1 MTSTLTLQEGR
12 SALVATEAR
21 SAITEAVLK
30 GNLKGLPPELKA
42 NYYSAVCQSIGLN
55 PATKPFDFID
65 MQGKEVLY
73 PGKNCTDQLRS
84 LRGISLSGPKITY
97 DGSLIF
103 VEITA
108 TDRKGRTDTDFGILD
123 TSAGLNK
130 SLSRADAILKAITK
144 AKRRVTLSICGL
156 GYLDDAANQI
166 DSGEAVLLDPGEFV
180 EPPKAIAHGQ
190 DYMSREDLK
199 LLGEAAKAAGLKESA
214 YKLYLRSEF
223 PNRTQAEFEKDRM
236 DKILCDFEDNTI
248 VEFWNDKANP
258 PGID

>member
-1 MTSTLTLQEGR
+1 MQGAIS
-12 SALVATEAR
+12 EAIL
-21 SAITEAVLK
+21 SGDLK
-30 GNLKGLPPELKA
+30 MLSPELRVL
-42 NYYSAVCQSIGLN
+42 YYNAVCKSIGLN
-55 PATKPFDFID
+55 PATKPFDFMD
-65 MQGKEVLY
+65 FDARAEYKNAEGKLVPAKEGKLILY
-73 PGKNCTDQLRS
+73 PGKNCAEQLRS

-108 TDRKGRTDTDFGILD
+108 TDRSGRTDTDFGIVD
-123 TSAGLNK
+123 TASGKNK

-144 AKRRVTLSICGL
+144 AKRRVTFSISGF

-223 PNRTQAEFEKDRM
+223 PNRSQSEFEKDRM
-236 DKILCDFEDNTI
+236 DKILCDFEDSSI
-248 VEFWNDKANP
+248 VQYWNDKANP